1 MLNEIMHI
9 DDENEARRILLKLGN
24 GIGQAEAFL
33 EEWKKS
39 KKPAPAPVVVQKVV
53 TEKEVEKQTEV
64 PKQVKV
70 GSTVKK

>member
-9 DDENEARRILLKLGN
+9 DDESEARRILLKLGN

-33 EEWKKS
+33 EEWRKA
-39 KKPAPAPVVVQKVV
+39 KKPATVVVQKVV
-53 TEKEVEKQTEV
+53 TEKELETQTEA

-70 GSTVKK
+70 GSTLKK